1 MLDALGRACLS
12 TGVDMKPR
20 RFNFFLPS
28 ILLAGVIVSLTV
40 PTPNVTG
47 GGAGKM
53 FLIIFLAVAI
63 KVCLDYIFR
72 PRSKSTHEG
81 TIDKPSD

>member
-1 MLDALGRACLS
+1 MR
-12 TGVDMKPR
+12 PR
-20 RFNFFLPS
+20 RFNLLLPS
-28 ILLAGVIVSLTV
+28 ILVACILGTLI

-63 KVCLDYIFR
+63 KATGDYTLSR
-72 PRSKSTHEG
+72 WSKKKHDPE
-81 TIDKPSD
+81 KPSD